1 MQTLR
6 RLNDPTTYYGL
17 SWRGWLAGAVAAS
30 VLYAAVRLSPLSFK
44 PTLSLSLFV
53 LMLAGMLLY
62 NLSGQALGIGR
73 YLLAIIAWQL
83 APKHHRA
90 PDTRHPVRG
99 GVLVDAVPLTLTTRG
114 AGDVPWADG
123 GELIEG
129 PS

>member
-1 MQTLR
+1 MAGRSR
-6 RLNDPTTYYGL
+6 RG
-17 SWRGWLAGAVAAS
+17 RAS
-30 VLYAAVRLSPLSFK
+30 LYAAVRLSPLSFK

-73 YLLAIIAWQL
+73 YLLAIIAWRL

-114 AGDVPWADG
+114 PPPARRGARVA
-123 GELIEG
+123 
-129 PS
+129 S